1 MAGSFRSGVFNI
13 KMTQFLLILGGI
25 TLLLDW
31 YVFQGLK
38 RLTAS
43 WRSARARK
51 MAHWAYW
58 VFFVCFIIGFGISI
72 YLRFSE
78 DRTTPFVQWFINA
91 FLTFLVTK
99 LVFSLVLLAEDIYRG
114 ATAVFRFFRRA
125 SGNKRKQKKQL
136 VPERRKFMSQLALGL
151 ASVPFFAFIYGTVK
165 GKYDYTVH
173 RHTLYFDDLPEAFD
187 GFTITQV
194 SDIHSGSFDNAA
206 AVQRGIE
213 LVKAQQ
219 SDMFVFT
226 GDLVNDHASEIE
238 PFMEGFGQIK
248 APYGQYSIL
257 GNHDYGMYADWE
269 SEAAREADMERLK
282 QHHAT
287 MGYRLLLDEHVVVEK
302 DGEKLA
308 LLGVENWGRGFIE
321 KGDLDKALTGVE
333 ENAFKILLSHDP
345 SHWDEVVKTHRSHV
359 HLTLS
364 GHTHGM
370 QFGVE
375 TPLVRWSPVQYRYD
389 NWAGL
394 AKDNQRLLYVN
405 RGFGFIGFS
414 GRVGIWPEVT
424 VLELRKGKA

>member
-1 MAGSFRSGVFNI
+1 
-13 KMTQFLLILGGI
+13 MTLFM
-25 TLLLDW
+25 DW

-38 RLTAS
+38 RLTAN
-43 WRSARARK
+43 WRSAGLRLAVY
-51 MAHWAYW
+51 WAYW
-58 VFFVCFIIGFGISI
+58 FFFIGFLVGFGISAYI
-72 YLRFSE
+72 RFS
-78 DRTTPFVQWFINA
+78 DDHATPLVQWFINA
-91 FLTFLVTK
+91 FLTFFVTK
-99 LVFSLVLLAEDIYRG
+99 LVFTLVLFAEDISRFFTAIIRFFRG
-114 ATAVFRFFRRA
+114 AT
-125 SGNKRKQKKQL
+125 GNKGEKEQTL
-136 VPERRKFMSQLALGL
+136 WPERRKFVSQLALTL
-151 ASVPFFAFIYGTVK
+151 ASIPFFSFVYGTIK

-187 GFTITQV
+187 GFTITQI
-194 SDIHSGSFDNAA
+194 SDIHSGSFDNTA

-226 GDLVNDHASEIE
+226 GDLVNDHAAEVV
-238 PFMEGFGQIK
+238 PYMHDFGQIK

-269 SEAAREADMERLK
+269 SEAAQEENMERLK

-287 MGYRLLLDEHVVVEK
+287 MGYRLLLDEHVMIEK
-302 DGEKLA
+302 DGQKLA

-321 KGDLDKALTGVE
+321 KGDLDKALSGVE
-333 ENAFKILLSHDP
+333 ETAFKILLSHDP
-345 SHWDEVVKTHRSHV
+345 SHWQEIVKTHPSRV

-370 QFGVE
+370 QFGIE
-375 TPLVRWSPVQYRYD
+375 TPLVRWSPVQYRYK

-394 AKDNQRLLYVN
+394 AQDNQRLLYVN

-424 VLELRKGKA
+424 VLELRRG

>member
-1 MAGSFRSGVFNI
+1 MS
-13 KMTQFLLILGGI
+13 QFILILGII
-25 TLLLDW
+25 TLILDW

-38 RLTAS
+38 RLTAN
-43 WRSARARK
+43 WRSQRVRK
-51 MAHWAYW
+51 IIYRAYW
-58 VFFVCFIIGFGISI
+58 VFFIGFIIGFGFAI
-72 YLRFSE
+72 YFRFSA
-78 DRTTPFVQWFINA
+78 DRSTPLIQWFINA
-91 FLTFLVTK
+91 FLTFFVTK
-99 LVFSLVLLAEDIYRG
+99 IVFTLVLFAEDIFRSG
-114 ATAVFRFFRRA
+114 AAVVPFFRRKDKK
-125 SGNKRKQKKQL
+125 GKQKEPL
-136 VPERRKFMSQLALGL
+136 FPERRKFMSQLALGL
-151 ASVPFFAFIYGTVK
+151 ASIPFFSFIYGTVK

-194 SDIHSGSFDNAA
+194 SDVHSGSFDNAA

-213 LVKAQQ
+213 LIKAQQ

-226 GDLVNDHASEIE
+226 GDLVNDYASEIV
-238 PFMEGFGQIK
+238 PYMDGFGQIR
-248 APYGQYSIL
+248 APYGQYAVL
-257 GNHDYGMYADWE
+257 GNHDYGMYAEWD
-269 SEAAREADMERLK
+269 SEAAQEANLERLK
-282 QHHAT
+282 QHHAA
-287 MGYRLLLDEHVVVEK
+287 MGYRLLLDEHVLVEK
-302 DGEKLA
+302 DGQKLA
-308 LLGVENWGRGFIE
+308 LVGVENWGRGFIQ

-333 ENAFKILLSHDP
+333 EDAFKVLLSHDP
-345 SHWDEVVKTHRSHV
+345 SHWDEVVKTHPSHV

-375 TPLVRWSPVQYRYD
+375 TPLVRWSPVQYRYE

-424 VLELRKGKA
+424 VLELRKGKV